1 MEKKFSGKIWKFGND
16 IDTDTI
22 IPGKRGTIPDRNE
35 MKKYAFE
42 LLKPEFG
49 STVQP
54 GDILVAGTNFGC
66 GSSREQAAT
75 VLSYNGVRCIIA
87 KSFARIFF
95 RNAFN
100 SGILLLTCDQI
111 QDVCEGGDI
120 VTVDVD
126 AQTVSV
132 NGKTFKVGAV
142 PENLY
147 NIVANGGLIE
157 DTKKRLAAG
166 NVKMDIKP
174 LSMEQCRKKGY
185 TMVEKI
191 LKKNAGKEHVAPGD
205 IVITKPDMFMIH
217 DIYTTYLL
225 ETMKDIGADKID
237 DPDKVTIVWDHCMP
251 TAVAKNDYD
260 HYEAGL
266 ELAKTY
272 GIKKLHIGEGICH
285 TIMHEAKYAKPG
297 EIATATDSHTTTYG
311 GAGNF
316 CSGIGTACIIGA
328 DSHTC
333 TYGALGAFSTGVG
346 TTDISTGMGTGE
358 LWFKVPE
365 AIKIV
370 LNGHLRDGVM
380 SKDVI
385 LRILGDIKADGGQYK
400 SLEFTGPAAHEMSM
414 EQRFTVANMALEAG
428 AKCGLFEADEKTAEY
443 YGMPL
448 EDIDWVC
455 VDDEAKYEKVL
466 TYDVSELEPQLSCPQ
481 GVDNVHP
488 ISEVKGTK
496 MDEVYLGS
504 CTNGSIEDMEAAAKI
519 LKGRKVAK
527 GLRFIV
533 VPATNTIFK
542 QAIERGYIKTF
553 IEAGAVICHP
563 CCGLCCGMPYGLMTD
578 DERILLT
585 ANRNF
590 IGRQGTKKTL
600 SYLSSPAVAAATAIM
615 GVVTDPADLPELV

>member
-166 NVKMDIKP
+166 NVKMDIEP

-316 CSGIGTACIIGA
+316 CSGIGTAEMA
-328 DSHTC
+328 A
-333 TYGALGAFSTGVG
+333 AL
-346 TTDISTGMGTGE
+346 ITGE

-600 SYLSSPAVAAATAIM
+600 GYLSSPTVAAATAVM
-615 GVVTDPADLPELV
+615 GVVTDPAYLPALA

>member
-1 MEKKFSGKIWKFGND
+1 MEKRFSGRIWKFGDD

-22 IPGKRGTIPDRNE
+22 IPGKRGTIPTIEE

-49 STVQP
+49 STVQA
-54 GDILVAGTNFGC
+54 GDILIAGSNFGC

-100 SGILLLTCDQI
+100 SGILLLQCDGI

-120 VTVDVD
+120 VTVDVN

-132 NGKTFKVGAV
+132 NGKDFKVGAI
-142 PENLY
+142 PENLFS
-147 NIVANGGLIE
+147 IVSNGGLIE
-157 DTKKRLAAG
+157 DTKKRIAEG
-166 NVKMDIKP
+166 NKKQEFHP
-174 LSMEQCRKKGY
+174 LTLEQCRKSGY
-185 TMVEKI
+185 TLVEKL
-191 LKKNAGKEHVAPGD
+191 LKKNAGKEHVEPGD
-205 IVITKPDMFMIH
+205 IVITRPDMFMVH

-225 ETMKDIGADKID
+225 DTMNKIGVDKID
-237 DPDKVTIVWDHCMP
+237 DPDKVTIVFDHCMP

-260 HYEAGL
+260 HYNAGL
-266 ELAKTY
+266 ELSKRF
-272 GIKKLHIGEGICH
+272 GIKKMHIGEGICH
-285 TIMHEAKYAKPG
+285 TIMHQAKYAKPG
-297 EIATATDSHTTTYG
+297 QIATATDSHTTTYG

-316 CSGIGTACIIGA
+316 CSGIGTAEMA
-328 DSHTC
+328 A
-333 TYGALGAFSTGVG
+333 AL
-346 TTDISTGMGTGE
+346 ITGE
-358 LWFKVPE
+358 LWFKVPD

-370 LNGHLRDGVM
+370 LNGHLQDGVM

-385 LRILGDIKADGGQYK
+385 LKILGDIKADGGQYK
-400 SLEFTGPAAHEMSM
+400 SLEFTGTAAHEMSM

-448 EDIDWVC
+448 EEIDWIH
-455 VDDEAKYEKVL
+455 VDDDAKYEKVL
-466 TYDVSELEPQLSCPQ
+466 TYDVSELGPQLSCPQ

-488 ISEVKGTK
+488 IEEVLGTK
-496 MDEVYLGS
+496 IDEVYLGS
-504 CTNGSIEDMEAAAKI
+504 CTNGSIEDMAVAAEI
-519 LKGRKVAK
+519 LKGKKVAE

-533 VPATNTIFK
+533 VPSTNQVFK
-542 QAIERGYIKTF
+542 ESIERGYIKTF
-553 IEAGAVICHP
+553 IEAGGVICHP
-563 CCGLCCGMPYGLMTD
+563 CCGLCCGMPYGLMSD
-578 DERILLT
+578 DERILST

-600 SYLSSPAVAAATAIM
+600 SYLCSPAVAAATAIA
-615 GVVTDPADLPELV
+615 GVVTDPRKE

>member
-316 CSGIGTACIIGA
+316 CSGIGTAEMA
-328 DSHTC
+328 A
-333 TYGALGAFSTGVG
+333 AL
-346 TTDISTGMGTGE
+346 ITGE

-563 CCGLCCGMPYGLMTD
+563 CCGLCYGMPYGLMTD

-600 SYLSSPAVAAATAIM
+600 GYLSSPTVAAATAVM
-615 GVVTDPADLPELV
+615 GVVTDPADLPALA

>member
-251 TAVAKNDYD
+251 TAVAKNDYN

-316 CSGIGTACIIGA
+316 CSGIGTAEMA
-328 DSHTC
+328 A
-333 TYGALGAFSTGVG
+333 AL
-346 TTDISTGMGTGE
+346 ITGE

-504 CTNGSIEDMEAAAKI
+504 CTKGSIEDMEAAAKI

-600 SYLSSPAVAAATAIM
+600 GYLSSPTVAAATAVM
-615 GVVTDPADLPELV
+615 GVVTDPADLPALA

>member
-316 CSGIGTACIIGA
+316 CSGIGTAEMA
-328 DSHTC
+328 A
-333 TYGALGAFSTGVG
+333 AL
-346 TTDISTGMGTGE
+346 ITGE

-455 VDDEAKYEKVL
+455 VDDEAKYEKVF

-600 SYLSSPAVAAATAIM
+600 GYLSSPTVAVATAVM
-615 GVVTDPADLPELV
+615 GVVTDPADLPALA

>member
-100 SGILLLTCDQI
+100 NGILLLTCDQI

-120 VTVDVD
+120 VTVDID

-157 DTKKRLAAG
+157 DTRKRLAAG

-174 LSMEQCRKKGY
+174 LSIEQCRKKGY
-185 TMVEKI
+185 TMAEKI

-316 CSGIGTACIIGA
+316 CSGIGTAEMA
-328 DSHTC
+328 A
-333 TYGALGAFSTGVG
+333 AL
-346 TTDISTGMGTGE
+346 ITGE

-428 AKCGLFEADEKTAEY
+428 AKCGLFEADDKTAQY

-600 SYLSSPAVAAATAIM
+600 SYLSSPTVAAATAVM
-615 GVVTDPADLPELV
+615 GVVTDPADLPALS

>member
-100 SGILLLTCDQI
+100 SGILLLTCDKI

-311 GAGNF
+311 GDGNF
-316 CSGIGTACIIGA
+316 CSGIGTAEMA
-328 DSHTC
+328 A
-333 TYGALGAFSTGVG
+333 AL
-346 TTDISTGMGTGE
+346 ITGE

-600 SYLSSPAVAAATAIM
+600 GYLSSPTVAAATAVM
-615 GVVTDPADLPELV
+615 GVVTDPADLPALA

>member
-311 GAGNF
+311 CVGAF
-316 CSGIGTACIIGA
+316 SSGIGTAEMA
-328 DSHTC
+328 A
-333 TYGALGAFSTGVG
+333 AL
-346 TTDISTGMGTGE
+346 ITGE
-358 LWFKVPE
+358 FWFKVPE

-600 SYLSSPAVAAATAIM
+600 GYLSSPTVAAATAVM
-615 GVVTDPADLPELV
+615 GVVTDPADLPALA

>member
-297 EIATATDSHTTTYG
+297 EIATANDSHTTTYG

-316 CSGIGTACIIGA
+316 CSGIGTAEMA
-328 DSHTC
+328 A
-333 TYGALGAFSTGVG
+333 AL
-346 TTDISTGMGTGE
+346 ITGE

-385 LRILGDIKADGGQYK
+385 LRILGDIKADVGQYK

-600 SYLSSPAVAAATAIM
+600 GYLSSPTVAAATAVM
-615 GVVTDPADLPELV
+615 GVVTDPADLPALA

>member
-66 GSSREQAAT
+66 GSSREQAAN

-251 TAVAKNDYD
+251 TAVAKNDYN

-297 EIATATDSHTTTYG
+297 EIATATDSHITTYG

-316 CSGIGTACIIGA
+316 CSGIGTAEMVA
-328 DSHTC
+328 
-333 TYGALGAFSTGVG
+333 AL
-346 TTDISTGMGTGE
+346 ITGE

-600 SYLSSPAVAAATAIM
+600 GYLSSPTVAAATAVM
-615 GVVTDPADLPELV
+615 GVVTDPADLPALA

>member
-316 CSGIGTACIIGA
+316 CSGIGTAEMA
-328 DSHTC
+328 A
-333 TYGALGAFSTGVG
+333 AL
-346 TTDISTGMGTGE
+346 ITGE

-414 EQRFTVANMALEAG
+414 EQRFTVAHMALEAG
-428 AKCGLFEADEKTAEY
+428 AKCGRFEADEKTAEY

-600 SYLSSPAVAAATAIM
+600 GYLSSPTVAAATAVM
-615 GVVTDPADLPELV
+615 GVVTDPADLPALA

>member
-1 MEKKFSGKIWKFGND
+1 MEKRFSGRIWKFGDD

-22 IPGKRGTIPDRNE
+22 IPGKRGTIPTIEE

-49 STVQP
+49 STVQA
-54 GDILVAGTNFGC
+54 GDILIAGSNFGC

-100 SGILLLTCDQI
+100 SGILLLQCDGI

-132 NGKTFKVGAV
+132 NGKDFKVGAI
-142 PENLY
+142 PENLFS
-147 NIVANGGLIE
+147 IVANGGLIE
-157 DTKKRLAAG
+157 DTKKRIAEG
-166 NVKMDIKP
+166 NKKQEIHP
-174 LSMEQCRKKGY
+174 LTLEQCRKSGY
-185 TMVEKI
+185 TLVEKL
-191 LKKNAGKEHVAPGD
+191 LKKNAGKEHVEPGD
-205 IVITKPDMFMIH
+205 IVITRPDMFMVH

-225 ETMKDIGADKID
+225 DTMNKIGVDKID
-237 DPDKVTIVWDHCMP
+237 DPDKVTIVFDHCMP

-260 HYEAGL
+260 HYNAGL
-266 ELAKTY
+266 ELSKRF
-272 GIKKLHIGEGICH
+272 GIKKMHIGEGICH
-285 TIMHEAKYAKPG
+285 TIMHQAKYAKPG
-297 EIATATDSHTTTYG
+297 QIATATDSHTTTYG

-316 CSGIGTACIIGA
+316 CSGIGTAEMA
-328 DSHTC
+328 A
-333 TYGALGAFSTGVG
+333 AL
-346 TTDISTGMGTGE
+346 ITGE
-358 LWFKVPE
+358 LWFKVPD

-370 LNGHLRDGVM
+370 LNGHLKDGVM

-385 LRILGDIKADGGQYK
+385 LKILGDIKADGGQYK
-400 SLEFTGPAAHEMSM
+400 SLEFTGTAAHEMSM

-448 EDIDWVC
+448 EEIDWIH
-455 VDDEAKYEKVL
+455 VDDDAKYEKVL
-466 TYDVSELEPQLSCPQ
+466 TYDVTELGPQLSCPQ

-488 ISEVKGTK
+488 IEEVLGTK
-496 MDEVYLGS
+496 IDEVYLGS
-504 CTNGSIEDMEAAAKI
+504 CTNGSIEDMAVAAEI
-519 LKGRKVAK
+519 LKGKKVAE

-533 VPATNTIFK
+533 VPSTNQVFK
-542 QAIERGYIKTF
+542 ESIERGYIKTF
-553 IEAGAVICHP
+553 IEAGGVICHP
-563 CCGLCCGMPYGLMTD
+563 CCGLCCGMPYGLMSD
-578 DERILLT
+578 DERILST

-600 SYLSSPAVAAATAIM
+600 SYLCSPAVAAATAIA
-615 GVVTDPADLPELV
+615 GVVTDPRKE

>member
-1 MEKKFSGKIWKFGND
+1 MEKRFSGRIWKFGDD

-22 IPGKRGTIPDRNE
+22 IPGKRGTIPTIEE

-49 STVQP
+49 STVQA
-54 GDILVAGTNFGC
+54 GDILIAGSNFGC

-100 SGILLLTCDQI
+100 SGILLLQCDGI

-132 NGKTFKVGAV
+132 NGKDFKVGAI
-142 PENLY
+142 PENLFS
-147 NIVANGGLIE
+147 IVSNGGLIE
-157 DTKKRLAAG
+157 DTKKRIAEG
-166 NVKMDIKP
+166 NKKQEFHP
-174 LSMEQCRKKGY
+174 LTLEQCRKSGY
-185 TMVEKI
+185 TLVEKL
-191 LKKNAGKEHVAPGD
+191 LKKNAGKEHVEPGD
-205 IVITKPDMFMIH
+205 IVITRPDMFMVH

-225 ETMKDIGADKID
+225 DTMNKIGVDKID
-237 DPDKVTIVWDHCMP
+237 DPDKVTIVFDHCMP

-260 HYEAGL
+260 HYNAGL
-266 ELAKTY
+266 ELSKRF
-272 GIKKLHIGEGICH
+272 GIKKMHIGEGICH
-285 TIMHEAKYAKPG
+285 TIMHQAKYAKPG
-297 EIATATDSHTTTYG
+297 QIATATDSHTTTYG

-316 CSGIGTACIIGA
+316 CSGIGTAEMA
-328 DSHTC
+328 A
-333 TYGALGAFSTGVG
+333 AL
-346 TTDISTGMGTGE
+346 ITGE
-358 LWFKVPE
+358 LWFKVPD

-370 LNGHLRDGVM
+370 LNGHLKDGVM

-385 LRILGDIKADGGQYK
+385 LKILGDIKADGGQYK
-400 SLEFTGPAAHEMSM
+400 SLEFTGTAAHEMSM

-448 EDIDWVC
+448 EEIDWIH
-455 VDDEAKYEKVL
+455 VDDDAKYEKVL
-466 TYDVSELEPQLSCPQ
+466 TYDVSELGPQLSCPQ

-488 ISEVKGTK
+488 IEEVLGTK
-496 MDEVYLGS
+496 IDEVYLGS
-504 CTNGSIEDMEAAAKI
+504 CTNGSIEDMAVAAEI
-519 LKGRKVAK
+519 LKGKKVAE

-533 VPATNTIFK
+533 VPSTNQVFK
-542 QAIERGYIKTF
+542 ESIERGYIKTF
-553 IEAGAVICHP
+553 IEAGGVICHP
-563 CCGLCCGMPYGLMTD
+563 CCGLCCGMPYGLMSD
-578 DERILLT
+578 DERILST

-600 SYLSSPAVAAATAIM
+600 SYLCSPAVAAATAIA
-615 GVVTDPADLPELV
+615 GVVTDPRKE

>member
-1 MEKKFSGKIWKFGND
+1 MGMTMTQKILAAHAGLDSVTAGQLIEAKLDVVMAND
-16 IDTDTI
+16 ITGPMALPIFRQMADKVFD
-22 IPGKRGTIPDRNE
+22 KDKVVLVPDHFTPN
-35 MKKYAFE
+35 K
-42 LLKPEFG
+42 
-49 STVQP
+49 
-54 GDILVAGTNFGC
+54 
-66 GSSREQAAT
+66 
-75 VLSYNGVRCIIA
+75 
-87 KSFARIFF
+87 
-95 RNAFN
+95 
-100 SGILLLTCDQI
+100 
-111 QDVCEGGDI
+111 
-120 VTVDVD
+120 
-126 AQTVSV
+126 
-132 NGKTFKVGAV
+132 
-142 PENLY
+142 
-147 NIVANGGLIE
+147 
-157 DTKKRLAAG
+157 
-166 NVKMDIKP
+166 DIKSAENSKAIREFAKDQG
-174 LSMEQCRKKGY
+174 LSWYFEQGKSG
-185 TMVEKI
+185 VEHAI
-191 LKKNAGKEHVAPGD
+191 LP
-205 IVITKPDMFMIH
+205 
-217 DIYTTYLL
+217 
-225 ETMKDIGADKID
+225 
-237 DPDKVTIVWDHCMP
+237 
-251 TAVAKNDYD
+251 
-260 HYEAGL
+260 EAGVVT
-266 ELAKTY
+266 A
-272 GIKKLHIGEGICH
+272 GE
-285 TIMHEAKYAKPG
+285 
-297 EIATATDSHTTTYG
+297 
-311 GAGNF
+311 
-316 CSGIGTACIIGA
+316 CIIGA

-346 TTDISTGMGTGE
+346 TTDISTGMATGE

-600 SYLSSPAVAAATAIM
+600 GYLSSPTVAAATAVM
-615 GVVTDPADLPELV
+615 GVVTDPADLPALA

>member
-1 MEKKFSGKIWKFGND
+1 MEKKFSGKIWKFGDD

-22 IPGKRGTIPDRNE
+22 IPGKRGTIPTIEE

-49 STVQP
+49 STVQT
-54 GDILVAGTNFGC
+54 GDILVAGSNFGC

-100 SGILLLTCDQI
+100 SGILLLQCDGI
-111 QDVCEGGDI
+111 QDFCEGGDI
-120 VTVDVD
+120 VTVDVES
-126 AQTVSV
+126 QMVSV
-132 NGKTFKVGAV
+132 NGKSFQVGAI
-142 PENLY
+142 PENLF

-166 NVKMDIKP
+166 NKRTEIKP
-174 LSMEQCRKKGY
+174 LTLEQCRKPGY
-185 TMVEKI
+185 TMVEKL
-191 LKKNAGKEHVAPGD
+191 LKKNAGKEHVQPGD
-205 IVITKPDMFMIH
+205 IVITKPDMFMVH

-225 ETMKDIGADKID
+225 DTLNRIGVDKID
-237 DPDKVTIVWDHCMP
+237 NPDKVTIVFDHCMP

-260 HYEAGL
+260 HYNAGIRL
-266 ELAKTY
+266 SEKF
-272 GIKKLHIGEGICH
+272 GIKKMHIGEGICH
-285 TIMHEAKYAKPG
+285 TIMHQKKYAKPG
-297 EIATATDSHTTTYG
+297 QIATATDSHTTTYG

-316 CSGIGTACIIGA
+316 CSGIGTAEMA
-328 DSHTC
+328 A
-333 TYGALGAFSTGVG
+333 AL
-346 TTDISTGMGTGE
+346 ITGE
-358 LWFKVPE
+358 LWFKVPD

-370 LNGHLRDGVM
+370 LNGHLQNGVM

-385 LRILGDIKADGGQYK
+385 LKILGDIKADGGQYK

-428 AKCGLFEADEKTAEY
+428 AKCGLFEADEKTATY
-443 YGMPL
+443 YDMPL
-448 EDIDWVC
+448 EEIDWVC
-455 VDDEAKYEKVL
+455 VDEDAKYEKVL
-466 TYDVSELEPQLSCPQ
+466 TYDVSALCPQLSCPQ

-488 ISEVKGTK
+488 IDEVLGTK
-496 MDEVYLGS
+496 IDEVYLGS
-504 CTNGSIEDMEAAAKI
+504 CTNGSIEDMSVAAEM
-519 LKGRKVAK
+519 LKGKKVAE

-533 VPATNTIFK
+533 SPSTNQVFK
-542 QAIERGYIKTF
+542 ESIEKGYIRTF

-563 CCGLCCGMPYGLMTD
+563 CCGLCCGMPYGLMSD
-578 DERILLT
+578 DERILST

-600 SYLSSPAVAAATAIM
+600 SYLCSPAVAAATAIA
-615 GVVTDPADLPELV
+615 GVVTDPRKE

>member
-1 MEKKFSGKIWKFGND
+1 
-16 IDTDTI
+16 
-22 IPGKRGTIPDRNE
+22 
-35 MKKYAFE
+35 
-42 LLKPEFG
+42 
-49 STVQP
+49 
-54 GDILVAGTNFGC
+54 
-66 GSSREQAAT
+66 
-75 VLSYNGVRCIIA
+75 
-87 KSFARIFF
+87 
-95 RNAFN
+95 
-100 SGILLLTCDQI
+100 
-111 QDVCEGGDI
+111 
-120 VTVDVD
+120 
-126 AQTVSV
+126 
-132 NGKTFKVGAV
+132 
-142 PENLY
+142 
-147 NIVANGGLIE
+147 
-157 DTKKRLAAG
+157 
-166 NVKMDIKP
+166 
-174 LSMEQCRKKGY
+174 
-185 TMVEKI
+185 MVEKL

-205 IVITKPDMFMIH
+205 IVITKPDMFMVH

-225 ETMKDIGADKID
+225 ETMKQIGADKID

-266 ELAKTY
+266 ELAKKY

-316 CSGIGTACIIGA
+316 CSGIGTAEMA
-328 DSHTC
+328 A
-333 TYGALGAFSTGVG
+333 AL
-346 TTDISTGMGTGE
+346 ITGE

-380 SKDVI
+380 RKDVI

-455 VDDEAKYEKVL
+455 VDEEAKYEKVL

-488 ISEVKGTK
+488 ISEIKGTK

-504 CTNGSIEDMEAAAKI
+504 CTNGSIEDMEVAARI

>member
-100 SGILLLTCDQI
+100 NGILLLTCDQI

-120 VTVDVD
+120 VTVDID

-157 DTKKRLAAG
+157 DTRKRLAAG

-174 LSMEQCRKKGY
+174 LSIEQCRKKGY
-185 TMVEKI
+185 TMAEKI

-316 CSGIGTACIIGA
+316 CSGIGTAEMA
-328 DSHTC
+328 A
-333 TYGALGAFSTGVG
+333 AL
-346 TTDISTGMGTGE
+346 ITGE

-600 SYLSSPAVAAATAIM
+600 SYLSSPTVAAATAVM
-615 GVVTDPADLPELV
+615 GVVTDPADLPALS